1 MGAISFR
8 CASWATFIPDFSNA
22 SGLPWRMIH
31 PLASVSPEAKLAAD
45 VEVGPFAVIDAGVEL
60 GECCRVGPGACLTGR
75 TTIGR
80 GNVFHA
86 GAVIGDAPQDLKYR
100 NEPTR
105 LVIGDGN
112 VFREHVTVHR
122 STKPDG
128 STVIGSHGL
137 FMAGCHV
144 AHNCQVGDHVIMANG
159 ALLGGHVTVGN
170 RVFISGNCLVHQF
183 VTLGELALMQG
194 GAAISLDL
202 PPYCVAAGD
211 NAICGLNTVGLRRA
225 GITSSQRLELRRVYQ
240 QLFNRPGRL
249 SEALALVAAWKLEA
263 PARLLFEFVRAS
275 KRGVCAHGRGHR
287 GAAPED

>member
-1 MGAISFR
+1 
-8 CASWATFIPDFSNA
+8 
-22 SGLPWRMIH
+22 MIH

-45 VEVGPFAVIDAGVEL
+45 VEVGPFAVIDAGVQL
-60 GECCRVGPGACLTGR
+60 GESCRVGPGAYLTGR

-80 GNVFHA
+80 GNMFHA

-100 NEPTR
+100 DEPTR

-137 FMAGCHV
+137 FMAGCHI
-144 AHNCQVGDHVIMANG
+144 AHNCQLGDHVIMANG

-183 VTLGELALMQG
+183 VRVGTLAMMRG
-194 GAAISLDL
+194 GAAISQDL
-202 PPYCVAAGD
+202 PPFTIAIGE
-211 NAICGLNTVGLRRA
+211 NAICGLNAVGLRRA
-225 GITSSQRLELRRVYQ
+225 GYTAEARLELKRLYHA
-240 QLFNRPGRL
+240 LFRGGKNLRL
-249 SEALALVAAWKLEA
+249 AVAAARETFSS
-263 PARLLFEFVRAS
+263 PAAKVLLDFVARA
-275 KRGVCAHGRGHR
+275 KRGVCVDVGRDR
-287 GAAPED
+287 DPEEAD